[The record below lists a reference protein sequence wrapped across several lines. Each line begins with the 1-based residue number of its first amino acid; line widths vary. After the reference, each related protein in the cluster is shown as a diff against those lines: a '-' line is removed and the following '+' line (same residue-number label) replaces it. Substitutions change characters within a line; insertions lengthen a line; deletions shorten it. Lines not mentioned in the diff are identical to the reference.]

1 MIQNL
6 PKLYSQEKHSQQRKK
21 ERKKWYKVLI
31 ENQRCVQVLNFLG
44 ARWVN
49 TVVPWQ
55 LSTNLS
61 MKEGVLTLQNFSN
74 KHTADLENVQG
85 KKKNKKD

>member
-1 MIQNL
+1 MCTN
-6 PKLYSQEKHSQQRKK
+6 PK
-21 ERKKWYKVLI
+21 
-31 ENQRCVQVLNFLG
+31 FLG
-44 ARWVN
+44 ARWAN

-85 KKKNKKD
+85 RKKN